1 MKQRKIKFRAW
12 NIATKTMVD
21 LKKITPFL
29 LNKDIG
35 GLYIPESDG
44 IYIMQYTGLKD
55 RTGREIY
62 EGDILKAT
70 YLGFHG
76 NHGQTHDIKADG
88 IVVFD
93 YAQFKIDT
101 QRKTKDGAT
110 IYKYF
115 NQLWPDGMTK
125 VDCEVIGNV
134 YENPGL
140 LKQ

>member
-1 MKQRKIKFRAW
+1 MKREIKCRFW
-12 NIATKTMVD
+12 YKNEWHYKTMFD
-21 LKKITPFL
+21 T
-29 LNKDIG
+29 
-35 GLYIPESDG
+35 IPPEWEAEID
-44 IYIMQYTGLKD
+44 YTLVYEYTGLKD